1 MPFARHRSLVKPL
14 LPSSCAAAALGPNT
28 AIPTSRSASATPA
41 TSGASGPMTTRS
53 MRLLPAK
60 LSTAAGSDGSMRTQ
74 SAHLAIPGLPG
85 AANSLPQLGDCLRRH
100 ASASSRPPEPRSRIS
115 MDLPDDTS
123 NNGRAGLLANV
134 APGDNSPPLTVT
146 ELSGALKLTIESAF
160 GQVRVRGEISGFKRH
175 SSGHCYFSLKDE
187 NACMDAVV
195 WRTSAAGLAFRPE
208 DGAEVIATG
217 KLTTYPGRSKY
228 QIVVERME
236 LAGEGALLALLEK
249 RRKAL
254 AVEGLFAPERKR
266 KLPFLPR
273 IVGVVTSP
281 TGAVIRDILHRL
293 EDRCPTR
300 VIVWPVAVQGE
311 GAAARIAAAI
321 RAFPHIEPQPGLLIV
336 ARGGGSI
343 EDLWPF
349 NEEEVVRAAAESPI
363 PLISAVGHET
373 DTTLIDFASDL
384 RAPTPTAAAE
394 IAVPVRSDLF
404 AQLGELQHRAQQCL
418 SRRIERSRERFD
430 LTVCR
435 WPEPQSI
442 FAPTA
447 QRVDEL
453 GERLPRS
460 LAARAGNARADM
472 NLVAGRLRPE
482 LVEERIARLTARLS
496 AAWKMAELVHPERP
510 LSRGFVRVT
519 DRSGKTL
526 TLAAD
531 ARAARALNL
540 RFGDGDVDV
549 SVDGTPSRTARVER
563 SARRSYPPPQHGL

>member
-1 MPFARHRSLVKPL
+1 
-14 LPSSCAAAALGPNT
+14 
-28 AIPTSRSASATPA
+28 
-41 TSGASGPMTTRS
+41 
-53 MRLLPAK
+53 
-60 LSTAAGSDGSMRTQ
+60 
-74 SAHLAIPGLPG
+74 
-85 AANSLPQLGDCLRRH
+85 
-100 ASASSRPPEPRSRIS
+100 
-115 MDLPDDTS
+115 MDLPDET
-123 NNGRAGLLANV
+123 RAGLLANV
-134 APGDNSPPLTVT
+134 APGDNSPALSVS
-146 ELSGALKLTIESAF
+146 ELSGALKRTIENAF

-187 NACMDAVV
+187 NACIDAVI
-195 WRTSAAGLAFRPE
+195 WRTSAGNLAFRPE

-254 AVEGLFAPERKR
+254 AAEGLFDPNRKR

-273 IVGVVTSP
+273 VIGVVTSP

-300 VIVWPVAVQGE
+300 VIVWPVPVQGE
-311 GAAARIAAAI
+311 GAATRIAAAI
-321 RAFPHIEPQPGLLIV
+321 RAFAALDPRPDLLIV

-343 EDLWPF
+343 EDLWAF

-394 IAVPVRSDLF
+394 IAVPVRSELF

-418 SRRIERSRERFD
+418 SRRIERSRARLD
-430 LTVCR
+430 LTICR
-435 WPEPQSI
+435 WPEPQAI
-442 FAPTA
+442 YAPIV

-460 LAARAGNARADM
+460 LAARAGNARADL
-472 NLVAGRLRPE
+472 NLVAGRLRSD
-482 LVEERIARLTARLS
+482 LIDQRIARLSERLG
-496 AAWKMAELVHPERP
+496 AAWKMAELAHPERP
-510 LSRGFVRVT
+510 LSKGYVRVT
-519 DRSGKTL
+519 SRDGRTL
-526 TLAAD
+526 THAAD
-531 ARAARALNL
+531 ARAAQRLTL
-540 RFGDGDVDV
+540 RFGDGEVDA
-549 SVDGTPSRTARVER
+549 SVDGAAQQAVEP
-563 SARRSYPPPQHGL
+563 RRRKPYIPPQPGLFDPAED